1 MCEMILNVALY
12 QRSQIFHGLFGL
24 FPFSKEP
31 PDATITFVNKIPTL
45 SLSLV
50 GQFFLLCLL
59 LFAVCYGHPF
69 FGHFSYPSVICNI
82 CLFAEFM
89 YRIQDMLGFRNAEIS
104 NEKDPKKSVCQKF
117 LTSTFFY
124 TIFNFVDLR
133 V

>member
-31 PDATITFVNKIPTL
+31 PDATITLVNKMG
-45 SLSLV
+45 LSLV
-50 GQFFLLCLL
+50 ELFFLLCLL